1 MGIVSNSELIPGV
14 EIIQDLTGSYALQNC
29 IDILKIGAIILFLSI
44 LLSILVIVMTDSKRK
59 YAIITLP
66 ILITIFTVSIFTIN
80 YSMQS
85 ESKIYK
91 VIVSKEADKEDF
103 AKLCIVL
110 EDTGSTKIVEV
121 VQED

>member
-80 YSMQS
+80 YSIQS

-110 EDTGSTKIVEV
+110 EDNGSTKIVEV